1 MPKFEKKKI
10 LAVLEDLLFTVK
22 INDVAK
28 RNGLDVEFV
37 KSERD
42 AIDKAKTNPM
52 LIILDLNS
60 RACRAKTAQLRSKP
74 LIRLMFCMPNK
85 QAICHKP
92 QEHWVCVSS
101 AATSSQSYPQNL
113 FTKNRRWHRI
123 RRGTPA
129 ALRHNR
135 PHSF

>member
-42 AIDKAKTNPM
+42 AIDKAKTNPL

-60 RACRAKTAQLRSKP
+60 RAVDALKLIGELKSDDSTRKISVIGYVSHVQGELKQKAHEAGCDIVMARSA
-74 LIRLMFCMPNK
+74 F
-85 QAICHKP
+85 
-92 QEHWVCVSS
+92 S
-101 AATSSQSYPQNL
+101 QNL
-113 FTKNRRWHRI
+113 PVLLK
-123 RRGTPA
+123 
-129 ALRHNR
+129 RHAGVV
-135 PHSF
+135 